1 MTKALLTM
9 AAILLLAA
17 PVFSQTDFILLPSDT
32 LQITQAV
39 PAGDLLEAFMKVKN
53 TSNST
58 KTIKWIGVERTGPR
72 DWETNICDIVNCYSF
87 GYVVRTFS
95 LAAGDT
101 GTMRLDIDPHGVS
114 GTGSVSLLMWVDG
127 DSANGKVKNP
137 AFNVDVTAITGINN
151 LSNTSLKI
159 FPNPV
164 KNVFTVSGLEN
175 AGNLSFEVFDM
186 KGSAV
191 KSEVKSATTTT
202 IEISIENL
210 PHGIYVLK
218 AFDKDGNLAGTSR
231 ISKID

>member
-1 MTKALLTM
+1 MNKALLTM
-9 AAILLLAA
+9 AAILFLAA
-17 PVFSQTDFILLPSDT
+17 PCFSQTDFILLPSDT
-32 LQITQAV
+32 ISLTETV
-39 PAGDLLEAFMKVKN
+39 PANDILEAFMKVKN

-58 KTIKWIGVERTGPR
+58 KTINWIAAERTGSR
-72 DWETNICDIVNCYSF
+72 DWEINICDIVNCYSF
-87 GYVVRTFS
+87 AYVVRTFS

-114 GTGSVSLLMWVDG
+114 GPGQVSLLMWVEG

-137 AFNVDVTAITGINN
+137 TWNVDLTAITGI
-151 LSNTSLKI
+151 SKVAATTLKI

-164 KNVFTVSGLEN
+164 KNLFTVSGLDN
-175 AGNLSFEVFDM
+175 AGDLSFEVFDM

-191 KSEVKSATTTT
+191 KSEVKSATNTA

-231 ISKID
+231 LSKID